1 MTEVDVT
8 GGVLGGCCQVMLT
21 LVLSLVFRFPLVV
34 EVTFLERNTLR
45 VCLNGDVEH
54 NVLCTILTRE
64 FTY

>member
-45 VCLNGDVEH
+45 VCLNEM
-54 NVLCTILTRE
+54 
-64 FTY
+64 